1 MCPQT
6 VSETETAR
14 RCLSQAPP
22 AGGGDT
28 DPPPG
33 GGAGAAAPRETI
45 ETTKSDTGRDEASCC
60 SGAAVAR
67 YRHAADGREGRA
79 REVEKFVAVA
89 VVWQIRNEQL
99 SCVSATA

>member
-1 MCPQT
+1 MIRLKRKKWT
-6 VSETETAR
+6 RVAH
-14 RCLSQAPP
+14 
-22 AGGGDT
+22 
-28 DPPPG
+28 
-33 GGAGAAAPRETI
+33 
-45 ETTKSDTGRDEASCC
+45 KASCC